1 MGGKRPGRGAPA
13 KRSVPAVLAAEG
25 AGVGLRRH
33 PAELRMWPL
42 LVVITP
48 PGLQYGTGVRRR
60 FEQRLVQQLIAE
72 PAVEA
77 FDEAVLLRFAGRD
90 VVPADAGR
98 IRPAQDRVRGQLGA
112 VVANDG
118 VRASAT
124 PANDVVEF
132 TRIRHLVTPA
142 PMRSAGGGSIH
153 RSKPPIAVS
162 STSQYLPPG
171 AAASITSFLAV
182 EVACPADTRDLG
194 DAPDPSRDETRYC
207 E

>member
-13 KRSVPAVLAAEG
+13 KRSVPASLAAEG
-25 AGVGLRRH
+25 AGVGPRGH

-48 PGLQYGTGVRRR
+48 PGLQYGTGVRQR
-60 FEQRLVQQLIAE
+60 FEQRLVQQLVAQ

-90 VVPADAGR
+90 VVPADTDR

-112 VVANDG
+112 VVADDG

-124 PANDVVEF
+124 PANDIVEF
-132 TRIRHLVTPA
+132 PRHT
-142 PMRSAGGGSIH
+142 SAG
-153 RSKPPIAVS
+153 
-162 STSQYLPPG
+162 Y
-171 AAASITSFLAV
+171 
-182 EVACPADTRDLG
+182 
-194 DAPDPSRDETRYC
+194 
-207 E
+207 

>member
-25 AGVGLRRH
+25 AGVGPRGH

-48 PGLQYGTGVRRR
+48 PSLQYGTGVRQR
-60 FEQRLVQQLIAE
+60 FEQRLIQQLVAQ

-77 FDEAVLLRFAGRD
+77 LDETVLLRLAGRD

-112 VVANDG
+112 VAHWERSCSG
-118 VRASAT
+118 PGEAARSHWRA
-124 PANDVVEF
+124 
-132 TRIRHLVTPA
+132 
-142 PMRSAGGGSIH
+142 
-153 RSKPPIAVS
+153 
-162 STSQYLPPG
+162 
-171 AAASITSFLAV
+171 
-182 EVACPADTRDLG
+182 
-194 DAPDPSRDETRYC
+194 
-207 E
+207 